1 MKSIKKYNAYIF
13 ISTFTRNIIDIY
25 SVVYLYQKGLNI
37 KEIIFIYAMCYFL
50 GPIISYLSIT
60 IGNKIGYKYILIASS
75 IITSI
80 TVYIINNTINIYL
93 ISLFLSL
100 SMFTYH
106 PIKHI
111 YGIKLLRHKKEIGN
125 TLIFTYIATLLSS
138 YIVINNIKITYLI
151 LLSFMSIIPAF
162 LIDSNKHQKIV
173 YSKINKNKLD
183 YFIFDQFR
191 IIFTLLE
198 SLYLYLIANN
208 ISYVGIFNIILTL
221 SSVLSMY
228 ILANKIELSKKYKYI
243 NIIYI
248 IILII
253 KLNINI
259 KSILL
264 IIAIAEGICIKANEL
279 VSNMN
284 LYDNKIVNEGY
295 IITSELIICLT
306 KSLILSIIYFITIDL
321 KIIMYLLI
329 IGIFILSFKYKKD
342 TLTWVSFQ
350 YS

>member
-25 SVVYLYQKGLNI
+25 SVVYLYQKGINI

-50 GPIISYLSIT
+50 GSIISYLSIT

-138 YIVINNIKITYLI
+138 YIVIVENIGCRYPI
-151 LLSFMSIIPAF
+151 LF
-162 LIDSNKHQKIV
+162 L
-173 YSKINKNKLD
+173 SKIKYCFLFTFLD
-183 YFIFDQFR
+183 
-191 IIFTLLE
+191 E
-198 SLYLYLIANN
+198 S
-208 ISYVGIFNIILTL
+208 S
-221 SSVLSMY
+221 
-228 ILANKIELSKKYKYI
+228 KELW
-243 NIIYI
+243 
-248 IILII
+248 
-253 KLNINI
+253 
-259 KSILL
+259 
-264 IIAIAEGICIKANEL
+264 
-279 VSNMN
+279 
-284 LYDNKIVNEGY
+284 
-295 IITSELIICLT
+295 ELIT
-306 KSLILSIIYFITIDL
+306 F
-321 KIIMYLLI
+321 
-329 IGIFILSFKYKKD
+329 FILSSSIV
-342 TLTWVSFQ
+342 L
-350 YS
+350 